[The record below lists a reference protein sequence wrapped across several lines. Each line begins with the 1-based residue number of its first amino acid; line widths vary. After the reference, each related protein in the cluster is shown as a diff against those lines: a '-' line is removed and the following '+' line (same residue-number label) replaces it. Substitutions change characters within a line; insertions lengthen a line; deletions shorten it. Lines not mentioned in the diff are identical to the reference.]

1 MNEATHEIAEGVNE
15 ATHRFDSAEGVSC
28 FNYHYLRVTALV
40 HRDSRG
46 ALYVAPPVG
55 PYVALYVAPL
65 VGPAPDGTYI
75 LARRWGQHGAALAAS
90 AHRVPVRPAAR
101 CPFLGA
107 DVICGSLS
115 GSDDP

>member
-1 MNEATHEIAEGVNE
+1 VNE

-55 PYVALYVAPL
+55 PYVALYVVLYVALYVAPL
-65 VGPAPDGTYI
+65 VGPDPDGTYI
-75 LARRWGQHGAALAAS
+75 LARRWGQHGAALGAPS
-90 AHRVPVRPAAR
+90 RGRPDPQPVPRR
-101 CPFLGA
+101 GRDLW
-107 DVICGSLS
+107 IR
-115 GSDDP
+115 

>member
-1 MNEATHEIAEGVNE
+1 MNE

-28 FNYHYLRVTALV
+28 FNYHYLRVTALM

-55 PYVALYVAPL
+55 PYVALYVALYVAPL

-75 LARRWGQHGAALAAS
+75 LARRWGQHGAALGAPSQSDPQS
-90 AHRVPVRPAAR
+90 ADAR
-101 CPFLGA
+101 SSA
-107 DVICGSLS
+107 RT
-115 GSDDP
+115 